1 MTDFVSTSN
10 LTENEKKSSGQ
21 NSMETKYVVLCETN
35 EHESESWYYFIK
47 YNGNEKALKYLYDQ
61 LEKIEMYLIEDMS
74 TFDLDMDHL
83 FSEQTAKEMIKLEVN
98 SVSFHRMF
106 TGKLNLINLEL
117 KKRDENEDMLMK
129 CYEILGMG
137 QIEDYIEGEFI
148 HPEDLVDNDDDESE
162 YDESGEELVPFPLD
176 LKDDSENNLKKI
188 VQTVNTSLLPDSFK

>member
-10 LTENEKKSSGQ
+10 LTENKKESLE
-21 NSMETKYVVLCETN
+21 NKYVVLCETN
-35 EHESESWYYFIK
+35 DHESESWYYFIK

-106 TGKLNLINLEL
+106 TGKLNFINLEL

-129 CYEILGMG
+129 CYELLGMG
-137 QIEDYIEGEFI
+137 QIEDYIDGEFI
-148 HPEDLVDNDDDESE
+148 HPEDLVDNDESDENDNDES
-162 YDESGEELVPFPLD
+162 DEDLVPFPLD
-176 LKDDSENNLKKI
+176 LDNNKIPI
-188 VQTVNTSLLPDSFK
+188 VQTVNDSLLPESLKLPSN

>member
-1 MTDFVSTSN
+1 MTDFVSTPN
-10 LTENEKKSSGQ
+10 LTENKNKSLE
-21 NSMETKYVVLCETN
+21 NKYVVLCETN

-106 TGKLNLINLEL
+106 TGKLNFINLEL

-129 CYEILGMG
+129 CYEVLGMG
-137 QIEDYIEGEFI
+137 QLEDYIDGEFI
-148 HPEDLVDNDDDESE
+148 HPEDLVDNDESDDNSES
-162 YDESGEELVPFPLD
+162 DEDLVPFPLD
-176 LKDDSENNLKKI
+176 LGNDQNSI
-188 VQTVNTSLLPDSFK
+188 VQTVNDSLLPESLKLQSK

>member
-10 LTENEKKSSGQ
+10 KKSIP
-21 NSMETKYVVLCETN
+21 NENTKNNYVVLCETN
-35 EHESESWYYFIK
+35 EHESESWYYFLK
-47 YNGNEKALKYLYDQ
+47 YNGNEKALQYLSQQ

-83 FSEQTAKEMIKLEVN
+83 FSEQTASEMIKLEVN

-106 TGKLNLINLEL
+106 MGKLQFINLEL
-117 KKRDENEDMLMK
+117 KKKDDNEDMLIK

-148 HPEDLVDNDDDESE
+148 HPEDLVSEESNDENTESDE
-162 YDESGEELVPFPLD
+162 DLVPFPLD
-176 LKDDSENNLKKI
+176 LEKKPSATE
-188 VQTVNTSLLPDSFK
+188 VFQTVNDSLLPESLK

>member
-10 LTENEKKSSGQ
+10 LNPKKSTEN
-21 NSMETKYVVLCETN
+21 KYVVLCETN
-35 EHESESWYYFIK
+35 EHESESWYYFLK
-47 YNGNEKALKYLYDQ
+47 YNGNEKALKYLYEQ

-106 TGKLNLINLEL
+106 TGKMQLINLEL
-117 KKRDENEDMLMK
+117 KKRDDNEDMLMK

-137 QIEDYIEGEFI
+137 QIEDYIDGEFI
-148 HPEDLVDNDDDESE
+148 HPEDLVDNDENDES
-162 YDESGEELVPFPLD
+162 DEDLVPFPLD
-176 LKDDSENNLKKI
+176 LNSDSD
-188 VQTVNTSLLPDSFK
+188 QMVNDSLLPASLK

>member
-1 MTDFVSTSN
+1 M
-10 LTENEKKSSGQ
+10 TENEKKSSGK

-47 YNGNEKALKYLYDQ
+47 YNGNEKSLKYLYDQ

-106 TGKLNLINLEL
+106 SGKLNLINLEL

>member
-1 MTDFVSTSN
+1 MS
-10 LTENEKKSSGQ
+10 
-21 NSMETKYVVLCETN
+21 
-35 EHESESWYYFIK
+35 
-47 YNGNEKALKYLYDQ
+47 
-61 LEKIEMYLIEDMS
+61 S

-176 LKDDSENNLKKI
+176 LKDDSEIQFVRFGYCRKESGHQAIFTHK
-188 VQTVNTSLLPDSFK
+188 

>member
-10 LTENEKKSSGQ
+10 LTENKKKSLE
-21 NSMETKYVVLCETN
+21 NKYVVLCETN

-106 TGKLNLINLEL
+106 TGKLNFINLEL

-129 CYEILGMG
+129 CYEVLGMG
-137 QIEDYIEGEFI
+137 QIEDYIDGEFI
-148 HPEDLVDNDDDESE
+148 HPEDLVDNDENDESDNSE
-162 YDESGEELVPFPLD
+162 SDEDLVPFPLD
-176 LKDDSENNLKKI
+176 LGNNQNPI
-188 VQTVNTSLLPDSFK
+188 VQTVNDSLLPESLKLPSK

>member
-10 LTENEKKSSGQ
+10 LTENKKESLE
-21 NSMETKYVVLCETN
+21 NKYVVLCETN

-106 TGKLNLINLEL
+106 TGKLNFINLEL

-129 CYEILGMG
+129 CYEVLGMG
-137 QIEDYIEGEFI
+137 QIEDYIDGEFI
-148 HPEDLVDNDDDESE
+148 HPEDLVDNDENDENDDSDNSES
-162 YDESGEELVPFPLD
+162 DEDLVPFPLD
-176 LKDDSENNLKKI
+176 LGNNQNTL
-188 VQTVNTSLLPDSFK
+188 VQTVNDSLLPESLKLPSK